1 MSDTFPQLD
10 ERHPAPV
17 GITASVA
24 LSAWLIAWLAGGLVG
39 AAMFQAGGAPT
50 HVAGMAWFLAVG
62 TAIGWVV
69 MVGAAGLVSR
79 RDGSG
84 HIADDYGLRFRPA
97 DLGGIPIGIATQL
110 LAVPALYWPL
120 RRAWPAT
127 FDQAKLEKNA
137 RDLVSATTGVGW
149 VLLVLMVVVG
159 APLVE
164 EVVYRGLIHG
174 SLVRRF
180 SHIVAVVASAALF
193 AAIHVRPVEF
203 PGLFLVGVV
212 LAVSFSVTRRLG
224 LGIVAHAAFN
234 AAALVVASR

>member
-1 MSDTFPQLD
+1 MSDAFPQLD

-17 GITASVA
+17 GITVSVA
-24 LSAWLIAWLAGGLVG
+24 LSAWLIAWLAAGLVG
-39 AAMFQAGGAPT
+39 AAMFQAGGAPK

-62 TAIGWVV
+62 TAIAWVL

-84 HIADDYGLRFRPA
+84 HLAGDYGLRFRAA
-97 DLGGIPIGIATQL
+97 DVLGIPIGVATQL

-120 RRAWPAT
+120 RRAWPGT
-127 FDQAKLEKNA
+127 FDQATLEKNA
-137 RDLVSATTGVGW
+137 RDLVSATTGAGW

-164 EVVYRGLIHG
+164 ELVYRGLIHG
-174 SLVRRF
+174 SLVRRY
-180 SHIVAVVASAALF
+180 SHVVAVVASAALF

-203 PGLFLVGVV
+203 PGLFLIGVV
-212 LAVSFSVTRRLG
+212 LAVSFSLTRHLG